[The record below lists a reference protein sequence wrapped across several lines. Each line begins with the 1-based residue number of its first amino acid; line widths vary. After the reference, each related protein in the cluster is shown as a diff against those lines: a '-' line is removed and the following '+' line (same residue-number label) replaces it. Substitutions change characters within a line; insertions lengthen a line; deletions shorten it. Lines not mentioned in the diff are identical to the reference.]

1 MAIEIVTKQK
11 LSDEDEKFRAIFF
24 GSEIPMVIFK
34 GPEMVYEMFNQKYQE
49 IYAGRELL
57 GRPLLEVVPE
67 LLNTTFPKILK
78 QVYDTGVHFVTHEA
92 PASILNPNAG
102 KLEERYFDTT
112 FSRISFGNDG
122 VFRILATPREVTE
135 RVLSRKKIEENLH
148 ELKLERELREQFI
161 AALSHDLRTP
171 LSISKMCAQ
180 IIQMKPD
187 NLEDVKLMADK
198 ICNSVDRADRMIYNL
213 LDSNRVKS
221 GEAIPISINECRLDL
236 VVNFV
241 LNDLKEIYGS
251 RFQIKDNKLVETVGY
266 WDEMALQ
273 RLIENLAINA
283 IKYGKANTMVTV
295 GMTST
300 AQEVEISIH
309 NEGDPIPAAQLD
321 YLFKY
326 RARSES
332 VVESGQAGWGIGLA
346 LVKALVSAHKG
357 SIRVESDEKSGT
369 SFIICLPRDSRKNA

>member
-1 MAIEIVTKQK
+1 MAIEQPTKKK
-11 LSDEDEKFRAIFF
+11 LSEEDEKFQAIFF
-24 GSEIPMVIFK
+24 GSETPMVIFK

-49 IYAGRELL
+49 IYAGRELQ
-57 GRPLLEVVPE
+57 GRPILEVVPE
-67 LLNTTFPKILK
+67 LINTAFPKILK

-92 PASILNPNAG
+92 PASILNPIAG

-112 FSRISFGNDG
+112 FSRISFSDDG
-122 VFRILATPREVTE
+122 FFRILATPRDVTE
-135 RVLSRKKIEENLH
+135 RVLSRKKIEENLR
-148 ELKLERELREQFI
+148 ELKLERDLREQFI

-187 NLEDVKLMADK
+187 DFEEVKSMADK

-213 LDSNRVKS
+213 LDSNRIKS

-236 VVNFV
+236 VVSFV
-241 LNDLKEIYGS
+241 LNDLKEIYGP
-251 RFQIKDNKLVETVGY
+251 RFQIKECKLDETLGF

-283 IKYGKANTMVTV
+283 IKYGKAGTMVTV
-295 GMTST
+295 GLTST
-300 AQEVEISIH
+300 ADEVEFRIH
-309 NEGDPIPAAQLD
+309 NEGNPIPAAQFD
-321 YLFKY
+321 DLFKY
-326 RARSES
+326 RTRSES
-332 VVESGQAGWGIGLA
+332 AVESGQAGWGIGLA

-357 SIRVESDEKSGT
+357 SIRVESDKNSGT
-369 SFIICLPRDSRKNA
+369 TFIICLPRDSRINA